1 MSTEAYPNTVLRGA
15 VDLSS
20 LNRPVAPPPGEP
32 GGAPLAGG
40 YVVDLTEAD
49 FAQVVQGSAQYPVII
64 LLWLP
69 TDKAN
74 ADLATML
81 GKLAAEY
88 AGRFLL
94 ARVDVYA
101 NPQIAAAFQVEG
113 VPTVAAVLAGQ
124 PIPLF
129 AGTADEAQVRAVLDQ
144 ILAAAEQNGIAGRVQ
159 LDESGALDND
169 AAGGELAEPEEPP
182 LPPLHEEA
190 FDAIERGDYDAAA
203 DAYQRALKQDPRDAM
218 AVAGLAQVRL
228 LQRTEGVD
236 SAAVAAAALAN
247 PVDVTAQ
254 LAAADQDV
262 MLGDA
267 SAGLNRL
274 LALLPD
280 ADADTKEQLRL
291 RLIEYFEII
300 GATDPAV
307 LKARQKLALYLY

>member
-1 MSTEAYPNTVLRGA
+1 MSNEAYPANVLRGA

-40 YVVDLTEAD
+40 YVVDVTEAD
-49 FAQVVQGSAQYPVII
+49 FAQVVQGSTQYPVIM

-74 ADLATML
+74 ADLATLL
-81 GKLAAEY
+81 GNLAAQY
-88 AGRFLL
+88 GGRFLL

-124 PIPLF
+124 PVPLF
-129 AGTADEAQVRAVLDQ
+129 AGTADETQIRAVLDQ
-144 ILAAAEQNGIAGRVQ
+144 ILAAAEQNGIAGRAP
-159 LDESGALDND
+159 LD
-169 AAGGELAEPEEPP
+169 GELPDDADLAAAAAAEPEEPP

-190 FDAIERGDYDAAA
+190 FEAIEREDYAAA
-203 DAYQRALKQDPRDAM
+203 IAAYELALKQDPSDSM
-218 AVAGLAQVRL
+218 AVAGLAQVKL
-228 LQRTEGVD
+228 LQRTANVD
-236 SAAVAAAALAN
+236 PSAVLAAAAASPTDLA
-247 PVDVTAQ
+247 AQ
-254 LAAADQDV
+254 LAAADQEA
-262 MLGDA
+262 MEGS
-267 SAGLNRL
+267 SAAALNRL
-274 LALLPD
+274 TALLPD
-280 ADADTKEQLRL
+280 ADADTKEQLRV